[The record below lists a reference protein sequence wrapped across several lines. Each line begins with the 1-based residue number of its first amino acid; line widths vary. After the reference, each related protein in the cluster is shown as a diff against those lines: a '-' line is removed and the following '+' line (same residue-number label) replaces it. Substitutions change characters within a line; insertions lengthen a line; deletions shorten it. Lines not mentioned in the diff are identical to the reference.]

1 VSSVKYS
8 RRTETVLQGFT
19 GVTTALVATQLLDIS
34 NKLDTLIRKT
44 IDPSELRMLLDEIRQ
59 TLATVGTPTPADI
72 KALLTK
78 LDELKQALQTP
89 RAWSN
94 DVIVGTPTPLDGV
107 VGSNV
112 ISVGEGKDVDYDVSN
127 KYLASIIFELEEYTI
142 GDYVKEVRATN
153 GTDTKILIK
162 NLSLAYANKEV
173 EFLAPVY
180 IPQGYWLEVELN
192 LATAKK
198 FTIALEVVY

>member
-19 GVTTALVATQLLDIS
+19 GVTTALLATQLLDIS
-34 NKLDTLIRKT
+34 NKLDILIRKT
-44 IDPSELRMLLDEIRQ
+44 IEPSELRMLLDEIRQ

-94 DVIVGTPTPLDGV
+94 DVIVGMAEPRDGTA
-107 VGSNV
+107 GSNV
-112 ISVGEGKDVDYDVSN
+112 ITVGEGKDIDYSIEN
-127 KYLASIIFELEEYTI
+127 KYISSIIFELESFEV
-142 GDYVKEVRATN
+142 GDYVKEVRITN
-153 GTDTKILIK
+153 GTDTKVLIK

-180 IPQGYWLEVELN
+180 IPQGYWLEVEVN

>member
-1 VSSVKYS
+1 VSVRSKY
-8 RRTETVLQGFT
+8 RTETVLQGFT
-19 GVTTALVATQLLDIS
+19 GVTTALLATQLLDIS
-34 NKLDTLIRKT
+34 NKLDILIRKT
-44 IDPSELRMLLDEIRQ
+44 IEPSELRMLLDEIRQ

-78 LDELKQALQTP
+78 LDELKQALTTP
-89 RAWSN
+89 KTWSN
-94 DVIVGTPTPLDGV
+94 DVIVGMSEPKDGTA
-107 VGSNV
+107 GSNLIV
-112 ISVGEGKDVDYDVSN
+112 VGEGKDIDYSIEN
-127 KYLASIIFELEEYTI
+127 KYISSIIFELENFEA

-173 EFLAPVY
+173 EFLSPPY
-180 IPQGYWLEVELN
+180 IPNGYWLEVELN

-198 FTIALEVVY
+198 FSIALELVY